1 MRSRWA
7 RNAEEM
13 PPNQNGVGWGRK
25 PFLCVVPRTYSRLI
39 ASLKTT
45 SAEAQQGRA
54 CTCLANT
61 HGATACNS
69 PTSGTCFSLK
79 IKGVGFCKHLALD
92 GATHG
97 HWLEMHFCAAFLRGK
112 GGISERGKGRCG
124 ACLINSATFCF
135 ASDSLV
141 CLVCLVCL
149 FCLSLS
155 FLSVL
160 LSCLSFLREKQLSF

>member
-1 MRSRWA
+1 
-7 RNAEEM
+7 M

-92 GATHG
+92 GATP
-97 HWLEMHFCAAFLRGK
+97 WPLARNAFLRS
-112 GGISERGKGRCG
+112 ISEGKRGH
-124 ACLINSATFCF
+124 F
-135 ASDSLV
+135 
-141 CLVCLVCL
+141 
-149 FCLSLS
+149 
-155 FLSVL
+155 
-160 LSCLSFLREKQLSF
+160 